1 MTSTLSHNSFPRSST
16 ASAWLFGGLLCL
28 GFALAAP
35 ATAQHRTTPPTA
47 PPEHRVVVDGS
58 VTTTDLADAVALAV
72 GKSVVIKLPMP
83 VGRVSVG
90 NPTVADVILLS
101 PVELYLVA
109 KAIGGTN
116 VVLWPRTGATRT
128 IDVEVGMDSAALQ
141 SRLAALMPGE
151 RNINVQM
158 AGDSLVLTGTVS
170 SAMQLDKALELAEA
184 FSGKKVLNF
193 MQLGTPQ
200 QVMLEVKVAEINR
213 TLGEQL
219 GFDFSGAL
227 TAASGTWT
235 RTISGIFG
243 GANGTLAANNN
254 ATQKIGSFADGINTP
269 VSSLMPTNTN
279 MASQDLSTFLIMA
292 QKTDG
297 LVKILA
303 EPTIVAISGQE
314 GSFLAGGEI
323 MIPVPQS
330 GGTTIM
336 QAKQFGVELRFTPTV
351 LENGTIH
358 MRVTSVVSSLVGFSQ
373 VANTALGGAVLVPTL
388 TTRNVSTTVQ
398 LNEGQSLAIGGLL
411 QDSYR
416 NNIKRFP
423 ILGDIPILGFL
434 FRSSDYQKNKT
445 ELLIVVTPHLAQS
458 LGKMPRLPTDGF
470 IEPSRARFLMGG
482 MIEGVPP
489 DADTKAD
496 PKVKAPPPPAN

>member
-1 MTSTLSHNSFPRSST
+1 MNSTPSHNSWRRIIGGP
-16 ASAWLFGGLLCL
+16 AWLIWWLVSVGL
-28 GFALAAP
+28 AIAP
-35 ATAQHRTTPPTA
+35 DVNAQHRPTA
-47 PPEHRVVVDGS
+47 HQEPRASIDAS
-58 VTTTDLADAVALAV
+58 VGTAEMADNVALAV
-72 GKSVVIKLPMP
+72 GKSLVVKLPMP
-83 VGRVSVG
+83 VSRVSVG
-90 NPTVADVILLS
+90 NPIVADVILLS
-101 PVELYLVA
+101 PQELYLVA
-109 KAIGGTN
+109 KAIGNTN
-116 VVLWPRTGATRT
+116 VVLWPHTGSTRT
-128 IDVEVGMDSAALQ
+128 IDVEVGMDSGALQ
-141 SRLAALMPGE
+141 SRLVGLMPAE
-151 RNINVQM
+151 KDIRVQM

-170 SAMQLDKALELAEA
+170 SPLQLDKALELAEA

-193 MQLGTPQ
+193 MQLGAPQ

-213 TLGEQL
+213 TLSEQL
-219 GFDFSGAL
+219 GFDFTGAL
-227 TAASGTWT
+227 TSAGGAWT
-235 RTISGIFG
+235 RTVSGILG
-243 GANGTLAANNN
+243 GGNATLGANYN
-254 ATQKIGSFADGINTP
+254 ATQKISPFSDGLVP
-269 VSSLMPTNTN
+269 AVSVLQPTNTN
-279 MASQDLSTFLIMA
+279 MATQDLASFLVMA

-358 MRVTSVVSSLVGFSQ
+358 IKVTSVVSSLVGFSQ

-398 LNEGQSLAIGGLL
+398 LHEGQSLAIGGLL
-411 QDSYR
+411 QDGYR

-458 LGKMPRLPTDGF
+458 LTKPPRLPTDGYV
-470 IEPSRARFLMGG
+470 EPTRSQFLFGG
-482 MIEGVPP
+482 MIEGTPP
-489 DADTKAD
+489 ESDSKPD
-496 PKVKAPPPPAN
+496 PKMKAPPPPAQ